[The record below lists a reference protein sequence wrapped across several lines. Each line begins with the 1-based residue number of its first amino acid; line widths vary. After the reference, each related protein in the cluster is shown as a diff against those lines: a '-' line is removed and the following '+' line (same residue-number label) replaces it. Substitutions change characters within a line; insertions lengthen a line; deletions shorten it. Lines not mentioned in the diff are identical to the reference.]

1 MKKFSIILPVYKNE
15 KNLPVTIPYIMD
27 RLSLFLNYEV
37 EVILVCDGS
46 PDKSY
51 EVMKEYQAMYSQNIK
66 IVNLLKNSGQRAAV
80 NCGMKIAKGDVIG
93 VISADLQDPFELFA
107 EMLNYWE
114 QGCPFVI
121 AKRKGRAEKGI
132 GAFCS
137 NLLHKF
143 INKNINKNYPIG
155 GFDFYLIDKKIAKE
169 FIISDTHNNSM
180 QLLLLELGGSAKQ
193 IEYVRKKREIGSSG
207 WSLMKKLNQALNIF
221 AVYSDKPFRYFLRF
235 SILCLIISFVMFLY
249 GLFSFTQNA
258 DNAFFCIVISLILL
272 GIGSVNGLL
281 SVMGLYQFKWMQN
294 DRNMPRY
301 IIDDMIDETEEDKA

>member
-27 RLSLFLNYEV
+27 RLSLFLGYEA

-51 EVMKEYQAMYSQNIK
+51 DVMKEYQAMYPKKIK

-114 QGCPFVI
+114 QGYPFVI

-155 GFDFYLIDKKIAKE
+155 GFDFYLVDKKIAKE

-207 WSLMKKLNQALNIF
+207 WSLTKKLNQALNIF

-249 GLFSFTQNA
+249 GLFSFTQNT
-258 DNAFFCIVISLILL
+258 DNAYFCIVISLLLL
-272 GIGSVNGLL
+272 GIGSVNVLL

-294 DRNMPRY
+294 DRKMPRY